1 MRLANVVSTASY
13 DKSLNCLWFSSFELS
28 NKLSLNVILSLSI
41 QNSSKQKL
49 WLLTESDLKL
59 SLIRIKMEPRQGRAS
74 QEQQMAL
81 LEFME
86 NHGDLA
92 KPQPGPQ
99 GRLLSNQLWTDLTEL
114 LNSMGGGVLKSTEK
128 WKKVWADWKTK
139 TKKKAILIK
148 RHTSGTGGGP
158 SNGLTLTA
166 PEERLIAIMGVN
178 AVEGQPNISELGFNR
193 RPVNPSHANLVHRE
207 DASSIIIQAEVN
219 DPQQPELPEQ
229 SAELPQHPAEL
240 PEQPAEL
247 PQQPAEL
254 PQQPRERHAAPRRQ
268 RHRELESPH
277 SSSPTTPQR
286 RTRRR
291 RETPF
296 ERACMEFTKI
306 ERRRLQMEQER
317 EKMHHEREM
326 ERIQVAV
333 RTNELLNSLLQVNQN
348 ILNVLGV

>member
-1 MRLANVVSTASY
+1 MRSFLIPIH
-13 DKSLNCLWFSSFELS
+13 LNIHICVLCFHMYLQMQINGFISIFSE
-28 NKLSLNVILSLSI
+28 
-41 QNSSKQKL
+41 
-49 WLLTESDLKL
+49 
-59 SLIRIKMEPRQGRAS
+59 MEPRQGRAS

-178 AVEGQPNISELGFNR
+178 AVEGQPNISELGFN
-193 RPVNPSHANLVHRE
+193 VSYF
-207 DASSIIIQAEVN
+207 SY
-219 DPQQPELPEQ
+219 
-229 SAELPQHPAEL
+229 
-240 PEQPAEL
+240 
-247 PQQPAEL
+247 
-254 PQQPRERHAAPRRQ
+254 
-268 RHRELESPH
+268 LE
-277 SSSPTTPQR
+277 
-286 RTRRR
+286 
-291 RETPF
+291 
-296 ERACMEFTKI
+296 
-306 ERRRLQMEQER
+306 
-317 EKMHHEREM
+317 
-326 ERIQVAV
+326 
-333 RTNELLNSLLQVNQN
+333 
-348 ILNVLGV
+348 